1 MRWMFV
7 ATVAMTK
14 LVAMSAM
21 TQVNITKLYNNFVVN
36 AVINDITYQEIVS
49 NFIPISYSLSTQIMV
64 ALIDLSID

>member
-1 MRWMFV
+1 MRWMLV

-49 NFIPISYSLSTQIMV
+49 IPISYSLSTQIMV

>member
-1 MRWMFV
+1 MFV

>member
-49 NFIPISYSLSTQIMV
+49 IPISYSLSTQIMV

>member
-1 MRWMFV
+1 MFV

-49 NFIPISYSLSTQIMV
+49 IPISYSLSTQIMV

>member
-1 MRWMFV
+1 M

>member
-7 ATVAMTK
+7 AIVAMTK

-49 NFIPISYSLSTQIMV
+49 IPISYSLSTQIMV

>member
-1 MRWMFV
+1 V

-49 NFIPISYSLSTQIMV
+49 IPISYSLSTQIMV

>member
-1 MRWMFV
+1 M

-49 NFIPISYSLSTQIMV
+49 IPISYSLSTQIMV

>member
-21 TQVNITKLYNNFVVN
+21 TQVNISKLYNNFVVN

-49 NFIPISYSLSTQIMV
+49 IPISYSLSTQIMV

>member
-1 MRWMFV
+1 M

-36 AVINDITYQEIVS
+36 AVINDFTYQEIVS
-49 NFIPISYSLSTQIMV
+49 IPISYSLSTQIMV

>member
-1 MRWMFV
+1 MRLMFV

-36 AVINDITYQEIVS
+36 AVINNITYQEIVS
-49 NFIPISYSLSTQIMV
+49 IPISYSLSTQIMV

>member
-1 MRWMFV
+1 V

-36 AVINDITYQEIVS
+36 AVINNITYQEIVS
-49 NFIPISYSLSTQIMV
+49 IPISYSLSTQIMV

>member
-1 MRWMFV
+1 M

-36 AVINDITYQEIVS
+36 AVINNITYQEIVS
-49 NFIPISYSLSTQIMV
+49 IPISYSLSTQIMV